1 MSLPRVG
8 YRAHAILRM
17 FLRGVSEDD
26 VRHVLETE
34 EVLEDYPDDTLYP
47 RRLILGWRSARP
59 LHVVAAFN
67 KDENET
73 IVITVYEPD
82 PDLWETDFR
91 RRKP

>member
-1 MSLPRVG
+1 
-8 YRAHAILRM
+8 M

-26 VRHVLETE
+26 VRHVLEPD
-34 EVLEDYPDDTLYP
+34 EVLEDYPDDTPYP
-47 RRLILGWRSARP
+47 RRLILGWRAARP

-67 KDENET
+67 REENET

-91 RRKP
+91 RRRP